1 MMDAGA
7 GARAVRR
14 DWRRRLRQGIRSLLA
29 PLLPLELTP
38 ARAILSDAQFALF
51 RQLRRDEQLHAL
63 RVLATVREQPGETP
77 LALARAALLH
87 DVGKLRYPLSVFGK
101 TWAVLLRD
109 IWPRAA
115 ARWGAGGRVEFWRR
129 PQRVLSQ
136 HPAWG
141 AEMAAAAGVAECTCW
156 LIAEHQ
162 TPVTRWATH
171 PDRELLRRLQ
181 AADRDH

>member
-29 PLLPLELTP
+29 PLLPLDLTP
-38 ARAILSDAQFALF
+38 ARAILSDAQFTLF

-129 PQRVLSQ
+129 PAARVESTSGLGRGDGGGGRRCGM
-136 HPAWG
+136 HLLAYRR
-141 AEMAAAAGVAECTCW
+141 A
-156 LIAEHQ
+156 
-162 TPVTRWATH
+162 
-171 PDRELLRRLQ
+171 PDARHALGHTSR
-181 AADRDH
+181 